1 MAIWICHPN
10 GILYLQT
17 SSLPYK
23 KEKKKKTW
31 CCQVP
36 SPKSHLS
43 AGEIIVGKWCSLRWT
58 TTEEVFVGIDWLW
71 LGSDSIHALYD
82 FSYGGGRVW

>member
-1 MAIWICHPN
+1 LPSKWH
-10 GILYLQT
+10 
-17 SSLPYK
+17 SLSPDFLPTIQK
-23 KEKKKKTW
+23 RKEEKNL
-31 CCQVP
+31 VLP

-43 AGEIIVGKWCSLRWT
+43 AGEIIVGRWCSLRWT

>member
-31 CCQVP
+31 
-36 SPKSHLS
+36 SHLS
-43 AGEIIVGKWCSLRWT
+43 AGEIIVGRWCSLRWT
-58 TTEEVFVGIDWLW
+58 TTEEVFVGFGLEVTPSMPCMTFPM
-71 LGSDSIHALYD
+71 GE
-82 FSYGGGRVW
+82 GGCGEHKK